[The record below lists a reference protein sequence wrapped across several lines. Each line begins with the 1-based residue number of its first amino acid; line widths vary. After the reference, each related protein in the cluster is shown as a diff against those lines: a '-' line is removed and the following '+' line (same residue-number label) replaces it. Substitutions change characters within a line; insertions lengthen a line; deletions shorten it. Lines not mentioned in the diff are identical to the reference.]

1 MSRAVNCTR
10 ADRITQPPQ
19 PEWSTAMPRPRSETS
34 ESAASERN
42 NAANDLALL
51 ADLEKKVLWLASW
64 TIHNANHI
72 RESVDGLKVGGH
84 QASSASLATIMTALY
99 LRILRPQDRVAVK
112 PHASPIFHAI
122 QYLLGRQTRDKLEAF
137 RGYKGAQSYPSRTK
151 DADDVDFS
159 TGSVGLGVAQTLFS
173 SLVQDYVRAHGWGL
187 ARPEGRMIA
196 LVGDA
201 ELDEGNIF
209 EAILEGWKQG
219 LRNCWWIIDYNRQSL
234 DAVVREGLWE
244 RYEALFRNFG
254 WDVVIVKYGSLQQ
267 AAFRE
272 PGGEALRRWID
283 NCPNQLYSALVFQGG
298 AAWRKRLL
306 DDLGDQGPVTR
317 LIEARSD
324 DELGRLMNNLG
335 GHDLP
340 ALLEAFGK
348 VDHDRPTCFICY
360 TVKGFGLPM
369 AGHKDNHAGLM
380 TEKQME
386 TFCAAMGIR
395 PGHEWD
401 MFEGLTQPAGDLQAF
416 LDRVPF
422 AAEATRRR
430 HAQALDVPATLDV
443 TIQPVMSTQ
452 NGFGALLNE
461 IGRAAMPFAER
472 IVTASPD
479 VTVSTNLGPW
489 VNRRGL
495 FAKSA
500 LADTFKSERIPSTF
514 NWEFSPKG
522 QHIELGIA
530 EMNLFIL
537 LSALGLSHSINGERL
552 LPIGTLYDPFI
563 ARGLDALNYACYQD
577 ARFILVATPS
587 GITLA
592 PEGGAHQSI
601 AQPLIGMAQDG
612 LASFEPAFVDEL
624 AVVLAWA
631 LAYIQKEG
639 ADEASE
645 RNWLRDETG
654 GSVYLRLSTRPLE
667 QPKRALT
674 SELRQSIIDGAYWLR
689 RPGPNCQVVVAYT
702 GAVAPE
708 ATQAVGLMAEDRRDV
723 GLLAVTSADR
733 LNAGWTAAQRAR
745 ERGLVHARS
754 HVERLLDEVPA
765 QAGIVTVL
773 DGHPATLAWLGAV
786 AGHRVRPLGVEH
798 FGQTGSLPDL
808 YRHYGIDANAVVA
821 AAAALTPGRPIRH
834 LKALP

>member
-1 MSRAVNCTR
+1 M
-10 ADRITQPPQ
+10 QPSPIDIL
-19 PEWSTAMPRPRSETS
+19 SE
-34 ESAASERN
+34 
-42 NAANDLALL
+42 
-51 ADLEKKVLWLASW
+51 LEKKVLWLASW

-72 RESVDGLKVGGH
+72 RENVDGLKVGGH

-99 LRILRPQDRVAVK
+99 FDILRPQDRVAVK

-122 QYLLGRQTRDKLEAF
+122 QYLLGKQTREKLENF

-151 DADDVDFS
+151 DSDDVDFS

-173 SLVQDYVRAHGWGL
+173 SIVQDYVRSHGF
-187 ARPEGRMIA
+187 AKDKPEGRMIS

-209 EAILEGWKQG
+209 EALLEGWKQS
-219 LRNCWWIIDYNRQSL
+219 LRNCWWIVDYNRQSL

-244 RYEALFRNFG
+244 RYEQLFENFG
-254 WDVVIVKYGSLQQ
+254 WQVVIVKYGSLQEE
-267 AAFRE
+267 AFRE
-272 PGGEALRRWID
+272 PGGESLRAWID
-283 NCPNQLYSALVFQGG
+283 ACPNQLYSALVFQGG
-298 AAWRKRLL
+298 SAWRKRLL
-306 DDLGDQGPVTR
+306 DEIGDQGLVTA
-317 LIEARSD
+317 LIEKRSD
-324 DELGRLMNNLG
+324 DELARLMNNLG

-340 ALLEAFGK
+340 ALLKAFK
-348 VDHDRPTCFICY
+348 SIDHDRPVCFICY

-380 TEKQME
+380 TPSQMDA
-386 TFCAAMGIR
+386 FRSQNNVR

-401 MFEGLTQPAGDLQAF
+401 RFEGLTLPQETLQRF
-416 LDRVPF
+416 LDTVPF
-422 AAEATRRR
+422 AKRKPAVKAPRIEI
-430 HAQALDVPATLDV
+430 PATLSVPAQAV
-443 TIQPVMSTQ
+443 TSTQ
-452 NGFGALLNE
+452 TGFGALMNE
-461 IGRAAMPFAER
+461 IGKSKEAYAARM
-472 IVTASPD
+472 VTTSPD
-479 VTVSTNLGPW
+479 VTVSTNLGAW

-495 FAKSA
+495 FSRDSQ
-500 LADTFKSERIPSTF
+500 LDTFRNERIPSTF
-514 NWEFSPKG
+514 AWEFSPNG

-537 LSALGLSHSINGERL
+537 LSALGLSHAIEGERL

-577 ARFILVATPS
+577 ARFIVVATPS

-624 AVVLAWA
+624 AVIVRFA
-631 LAYIQKEG
+631 LDYIQRDG
-639 ADEASE
+639 DAAPSE
-645 RNWLRDETG
+645 QNWLRDETG
-654 GSVYLRLSTRPLE
+654 GSVYLRLSTRPIE
-667 QPKRALT
+667 QPQRAMT
-674 SELRQSIIDGAYWLR
+674 DELKQGVVDGAYWLR
-689 RPGPNCQVVVAYT
+689 KPGPNAQVVVVYS
-702 GAVAPE
+702 GAIAPE
-708 ATQAVGLMAEDRRDV
+708 AIEAVGLMGEDRRDI

-754 HVERLLDEVPA
+754 HVERLLDDVPTSC
-765 QAGIVTVL
+765 GLVTVL
-773 DGHPATLAWLGAV
+773 DGHPATLSWLGGV
-786 AGHRVRPLGVEH
+786 HGHRTRGLGVEH

-808 YRHYGIDANAVVA
+808 YRHYGIDANAIIA
-821 AAAALTPGRPIRH
+821 AAQALTAGRPIRY
-834 LKALP
+834 LRALG

>member
-1 MSRAVNCTR
+1 MADTPKATEQN
-10 ADRITQPPQ
+10 ADR
-19 PEWSTAMPRPRSETS
+19 
-34 ESAASERN
+34 
-42 NAANDLALL
+42 LAILGE
-51 ADLEKKVLWLASW
+51 LEKKVLWLASW
-64 TIHNANHI
+64 TIHHANHI
-72 RESVDGLKVGGH
+72 REAADGLKVGGH

-99 LRILRPQDRVAVK
+99 FDALRPQDRVAVK

-122 QYLLGRQTRDKLEAF
+122 QYLLGKQTRERLEAF

-159 TGSVGLGVAQTLFS
+159 TGSVGLGVAQTLFA
-173 SLVQDYVRAHGWGL
+173 SLAQDYVRAHGL
-187 ARPEGRMIA
+187 AKERPEGRMIA

-219 LRNCWWIIDYNRQSL
+219 VRNCWWIIDYNRQSL
-234 DAVVREGLWE
+234 DAVVREGLWQRFE
-244 RYEALFRNFG
+244 SLFRDFG
-254 WDVVIVKYGSLQQ
+254 WDVVILKYGSLLEE
-267 AAFRE
+267 AFAE
-272 PGGEALRRWID
+272 PGGEKLRSWID
-283 NCPNQLYSALVFQGG
+283 QCPNQLYSALVFQGG

-306 DDLGDQGPVTR
+306 DDIGDQGDVTK
-317 LIEARSD
+317 LIERRSD
-324 DELGRLMNNLG
+324 PELVRLTTNLA

-340 ALLEAFGK
+340 ALTKAFGAI
-348 VDHDRPTCFICY
+348 DHDRPTCFICY
-360 TVKGFGLPM
+360 TIKGYGLPF

-380 TEKQME
+380 TPAQME
-386 TFCAAMGIR
+386 IFRTAMNVR

-401 MFEGLTQPAGDLQAF
+401 TFEGLTLPAEKLQDF
-416 LDRVPF
+416 LRNVPF
-422 AAEATRRR
+422 AARDA
-430 HAQALDVPATLDV
+430 HAKAKRIAVPDDVPV
-443 TIQPVMSTQ
+443 TIAPVMSTQ
-452 NGFGALLNE
+452 TGFGAILNE
-461 IGRAAMPFAER
+461 LGRDKAEFVSR
-472 IVTASPD
+472 IVTTSPD
-479 VTVSTNLGPW
+479 VTVSTNLGGW

-495 FAKSA
+495 FAREA
-500 LADTFKSERIPSTF
+500 MADTFKSERIPSTF
-514 NWEFSPKG
+514 NWEFSPRG

-537 LSALGLSHSINGERL
+537 LSALGLSHAITGERL

-612 LASFEPAFVDEL
+612 LAYFEPAFVDEL
-624 AVVLAWA
+624 ATIFAFA
-631 LAYIQKEG
+631 LGYIQKDGGE
-639 ADEASE
+639 EPSE

-654 GSVYLRLSTRPLE
+654 GSVYLRLSTRPVE
-667 QPKRALT
+667 QPSRTLT
-674 SELRQSIIDGAYWLR
+674 PELRQAIVDGGYWLR
-689 RPGPNCQVVVAYT
+689 KPGPNAQVVVAYT

-708 ATQAVGLMAEDRRDV
+708 AIQAVGLMAEDRRDV
-723 GLLAVTSADR
+723 GVLAVTSADR

-754 HVERLLDEVPA
+754 HVERLFAEVPA
-765 QAGIVTVL
+765 HCGIVTVL

-786 AGHRVRPLGVEH
+786 GGNRVRPLGVEH
-798 FGQTGSLPDL
+798 FGQTGSIPEL
-808 YRHYGIDANAVVA
+808 YRHYGIDANAIVA
-821 AAAALTPGRPIRH
+821 AAEAIAPGRPIRH

>member
-1 MSRAVNCTR
+1 MTASRM
-10 ADRITQPPQ
+10 DIL
-19 PEWSTAMPRPRSETS
+19 SE
-34 ESAASERN
+34 
-42 NAANDLALL
+42 
-51 ADLEKKVLWLASW
+51 LEKKVLWLASW
-64 TIHNANHI
+64 TIHNANHL
-72 RESVDGLKVGGH
+72 RENVDGLKIGGH

-99 LRILRPQDRVAVK
+99 FDALRPQDRVAVK

-122 QYLLGRQTRDKLEAF
+122 QYLLGRQTREKLETF

-151 DADDVDFS
+151 DSDDVDFS

-173 SLVQDYVRAHGWGL
+173 SLVQDYVRAHGF
-187 ARPEGRMIA
+187 AKNRPEGRMIA

-219 LRNCWWIIDYNRQSL
+219 LRNCWWIVDYNRQSL

-244 RYEALFRNFG
+244 RYEGLFRNFG
-254 WDVVIVKYGSLQQ
+254 WDVVIVKYGTLQQ

-272 PGGEALRRWID
+272 PGGDRLRAWID
-283 NCPNQLYSALVFQGG
+283 ACPNQLYSALVFQGG

-306 DDLGDQGPVTR
+306 DEIGDQGPVTA
-317 LIEARSD
+317 LIESRSD
-324 DELGRLMNNLG
+324 EELARLMNNLG

-340 ALLEAFGK
+340 ALTAAFAAI
-348 VDHDRPTCFICY
+348 DHDRPVCFICY
-360 TVKGFGLPM
+360 TVKGYGLPM

-380 TEKQME
+380 TTAQME
-386 TFCAAMGIR
+386 RFRAQNKIR

-401 MFEGLTQPAGDLQAF
+401 RFEGLSLPATALQTF

-422 AAEATRRR
+422 AQRKPVPKAPQVA
-430 HAQALDVPATLDV
+430 VPAVLPV
-443 TIQPVMSTQ
+443 PVQPVMSTQ
-452 NGFGALLNE
+452 AGFGSLLNE
-461 IGRAAMPFAER
+461 VGKLKDDFAAR
-472 IVTASPD
+472 IVTTSPD
-479 VTVSTNLGPW
+479 VTISTNLGAW

-495 FAKSA
+495 FARTTV
-500 LADTFKSERIPSTF
+500 ADTFKSEHIASTF
-514 NWEFSPKG
+514 AWDFSPKG

-530 EMNLFIL
+530 EMNLFIA
-537 LSALGLSHSINGERL
+537 LSALGLSHAIDGERL

-577 ARFILVATPS
+577 ARFIVVATPS

-612 LASFEPAFVDEL
+612 LAAFEPAFVDEL
-624 AVVLAWA
+624 AEIMRFAFD
-631 LAYIQKEG
+631 YIQRNGDG
-639 ADEASE
+639 AASE

-654 GSVYLRLSTRPLE
+654 GSVYLRLSTRPVE
-667 QPKRALT
+667 QPQREMT
-674 SELRQSIIDGAYWLR
+674 ETLRHAIVDGAYWLR
-689 RPGPNCQVVVAYT
+689 KPGPNAQVVVAYT
-702 GAVAPE
+702 GAIAPE
-708 ATQAVGLMAEDRRDV
+708 AIQAVGLMAEDRRDV

-745 ERGLVHARS
+745 ERGLVHARA
-754 HVERLLDEVPA
+754 HVERLLDDVPA
-765 QAGIVTVL
+765 DCGLVTVI
-773 DGHPATLAWLGAV
+773 DGHPATLSWLGAV
-786 AGHRVRPLGVEH
+786 HGHRVRGLGVEH

-808 YRHYGIDANAVVA
+808 YRHYGIDANAIIA
-821 AAAALTPGRPIRH
+821 AAQGLTAGRPIRY

>member
-1 MSRAVNCTR
+1 MTQTATTAAA
-10 ADRITQPPQ
+10 ADELAIL
-19 PEWSTAMPRPRSETS
+19 SE
-34 ESAASERN
+34 
-42 NAANDLALL
+42 
-51 ADLEKKVLWLASW
+51 LEKKVLWLASW
-64 TIHNANHI
+64 TIHHANHV
-72 RESVDGLKVGGH
+72 RESADGLKVGGH

-99 LRILRPQDRVAVK
+99 FKVLRPQDRVAVK
-112 PHASPIFHAI
+112 PHASPIYHAI
-122 QYLLGRQTRDKLEAF
+122 QYLLGRQTRAKLEGF

-187 ARPEGRMIA
+187 DTPEGRMIA

-234 DAVVREGLWE
+234 DAVIREGLWA
-244 RYEALFRNFG
+244 RYEALFRDFG
-254 WDVVIVKYGSLQQ
+254 WEVVILKYGSLLQ

-272 PGGEALRRWID
+272 PGGERLRQWID

-306 DDLGDQGPVTR
+306 DEIGDQGAVTR

-324 DELGRLMNNLG
+324 DELHRLMTNLA

-340 ALLEAFGK
+340 ALIEAFGK
-348 VDHDRPTCFICY
+348 ADHDKPVCFICY
-360 TVKGFGLPM
+360 TIKGFGLPF

-380 TEKQME
+380 TPTQMD
-386 TFCAAMGIR
+386 TLRTAMNIR

-401 MFEGLTQPAGDLQAF
+401 KLEGLGVAPAELEKF
-416 LDRVPF
+416 LARVPF
-422 AAEATRRR
+422 AAGRRPREAARIPT
-430 HAQALDVPATLDV
+430 PADLAV

-452 NGFGALLNE
+452 AGFGALLNE
-461 IGRAAMPFAER
+461 LGREKSAVAER

-495 FAKSA
+495 FARET

-514 NWEFSPKG
+514 HWEFSPKG

-537 LSALGLSHSINGERL
+537 LSALGLSHAINGERL
-552 LPIGTLYDPFI
+552 IPIGTLYDPFI
-563 ARGLDALNYACYQD
+563 GRGLDALNYACYQE

-592 PEGGAHQSI
+592 GEGGAHQSI
-601 AQPLIGMAQDG
+601 ATPLIGMAQDG
-612 LASFEPAFVDEL
+612 LAAFEPAFVDEL
-624 AVVLAWA
+624 AVI
-631 LAYIQKEG
+631 LAYAFDYIQRAGE
-639 ADEASE
+639 DEASE
-645 RNWLRDETG
+645 RNWLRDEIG
-654 GSVYLRLSTRPLE
+654 GSVYLRLSTRPVE
-667 QPKRALT
+667 QIKRT
-674 SELRQSIIDGAYWLR
+674 MTPDLRQAIVDGAYWLR
-689 RPGPNCQVVVAYT
+689 KPGPNCQVVVAYT

-708 ATQAVGLMAEDRRDV
+708 AIQAVGLMAEDRRDV

-754 HVERLLDEVPA
+754 HIERLLAEIPPDC
-765 QAGIVTVL
+765 GIVTVL

-786 AGHRVRPLGVEH
+786 HGHRVRPLGVEH
-798 FGQTGSLPDL
+798 FGQTGSIADL
-808 YRHYGIDANAVVA
+808 YRHYGIDTNAIVA
-821 AAAALTPGRPIRH
+821 AAAALTPGRPMRH

>member
-1 MSRAVNCTR
+1 MSQ
-10 ADRITQPPQ
+10 QPISP
-19 PEWSTAMPRPRSETS
+19 A
-34 ESAASERN
+34 
-42 NAANDLALL
+42 DLAILSE
-51 ADLEKKVLWLASW
+51 LERKVLWLASW
-64 TIHNANHI
+64 TIHNANHL
-72 RESVDGLKVGGH
+72 RESEDGIKVGGH
-84 QASSASLATIMTALY
+84 QASSASLAAIMTALY
-99 LRILRPQDRVAVK
+99 FNVLRPQDRVAVK
-112 PHASPIFHAI
+112 PHASPNFHAI
-122 QYLLGRQTRDKLEAF
+122 QYLLGKQTREKLENF

-151 DADDVDFS
+151 DTDDVDFS

-173 SLVQDYVRAHGWGL
+173 SLTQDYVRAHGWGTD
-187 ARPEGRMIA
+187 RPEGRMIS

-209 EAILEGWKQG
+209 EALLEGWKQG

-244 RYEALFRNFG
+244 RYEQLFKNFG
-254 WDVVIVKYGSLQQ
+254 WDVVILKYGSLQQ

-272 PGGEALRRWID
+272 PGGEKLKQWID
-283 NCPNQLYSALVFQGG
+283 TCPNPLYSALVFQGG
-298 AAWRKRLL
+298 AAWRKRLN
-306 DDLGDQGPVTR
+306 DEIGDQGDVTA
-317 LIEARSD
+317 LIEKRGD
-324 DELGRLMNNLG
+324 DELARLMNNLG

-340 ALLEAFGK
+340 SVLEAFRN

-380 TEKQME
+380 TPTQME
-386 TFCAAMGIR
+386 SVRTAMNIR

-401 MFEGLTQPAGDLQAF
+401 KFEGLATPKDRLQAF

-422 AAEATRRR
+422 AQGGDRRLK
-430 HAQALDVPATLDV
+430 APKLEVPNVLPVA
-443 TIQPVMSTQ
+443 IQPTMSTQ
-452 NGFGALLNE
+452 FGFGALLNE
-461 IGRAAMPFAER
+461 LAREKSEVAAR
-472 IVTASPD
+472 IVTTSPD

-495 FAKSA
+495 FAREA
-500 LADTFKSERIPSTF
+500 MADTFKSERIPSTF

-537 LSALGLSHSINGERL
+537 LSALGLSHQINGVRL

-563 ARGLDALNYACYQD
+563 ARGLDALNYACYQE

-612 LASFEPAFVDEL
+612 LAAFEPAFVDEL
-624 AVVLAWA
+624 AAIMAFA
-631 LAYIQKEG
+631 LDYIQKDGDG
-639 ADEASE
+639 AASE

-654 GSVYLRLSTRPLE
+654 GSVYLRLSTRPVE
-667 QPKRALT
+667 QIKREMT
-674 SELRQSIIDGAYWLR
+674 PELRQGIVDGAYWLR
-689 RPGPNCQVVVAYT
+689 EPGPNCQVVVAYT

-708 ATQAVGLMAEDRRDV
+708 AIQAIGLMGEDRRDV

-754 HVERLLDEVPA
+754 HIERLLADVPA
-765 QAGIVTVL
+765 NCGIVSVL
-773 DGHPATLAWLGAV
+773 DGHPATLAWLGSV
-786 AGHRVRPLGVEH
+786 YGHRVRGLGVEH
-798 FGQTGSLPDL
+798 FGQTGSLAEL
-808 YRHYGIDANAVVA
+808 YRHYGIDANAIVA
-821 AAAALTPGRPIRH
+821 AAESIAPGRPIRY
-834 LKALP
+834 LKALG